1 MESVLFLFM
10 LEPPMLCAW
19 RNVFLL
25 LAILPLAGCSPIQKG
40 KSILLPVKMS
50 ADSVVLDVFWVRVPF
65 GNTAANET
73 LWETVDEQLFPSDL
87 QDRLAHNGFRVG
99 MVTGQMPSELTKLLE
114 LDDKPPPTGNIEEV
128 TVQNPSIQQR
138 VTRRHIQLR
147 ADHRSEIQ
155 TSSVYDNLL
164 VLLWENGR
172 LTGQP
177 YSQAQGLFAIKAFPQ
192 SNGQV
197 QLQLAPELY
206 HDQPKQRYITEQG
219 LIRMD
224 VSRPKRAF
232 DDMMMTPNLSPGS
245 ILIVTSLPNKPGS
258 LGHHF
263 FTENGEEGE
272 KQEQKL
278 LVIRLSQT
286 QHTGLF
292 DAPSEPLNLPTDP

>member
-1 MESVLFLFM
+1 M
-10 LEPPMLCAW
+10 PRAW
-19 RNVFLL
+19 RNALLL
-25 LAILPLAGCSPIQKG
+25 LAILPLAGCAPIQKG
-40 KSILLPVKMS
+40 KSFLRPVKMS

-65 GNTAANET
+65 GDTTANET

-87 QDRLAHNGFRVG
+87 RDRLTHNGFRVG

-114 LDDKPPPTGNIEEV
+114 LDDKPPPTGNLEEV
-128 TVQNPSIQQR
+128 TVQNPAIQQR

-147 ADHRSEIQ
+147 ANNRSEIP
-155 TSSVYDNLL
+155 TSNVYDNLL

-172 LTGQP
+172 ITGQP
-177 YSQAQGLFAIKAFPQ
+177 YNQAQGLFAIKAFPLPN
-192 SNGQV
+192 SQV

-232 DDMMMTPNLSPGS
+232 DDMIMSPNLSPGS

-263 FTENGEEGE
+263 FTENGGEGE
-272 KQEQKL
+272 KLEQKL

-292 DAPSEPLNLPTDP
+292 EDPSQPLDLDP